1 MQKLFTLALAM
12 ASATML
18 FAQSFSNAS
27 SSLPDSYNSG
37 NCVGFTDMNNDGFDD
52 IVVLDQ
58 SKTVK
63 VLYQDGDGAFTEVDY
78 GSVSNSNQ
86 WGMTIGDYDNDGHKD
101 VFSGGAYDG
110 VHIKHIDAVG
120 SYTDMQ
126 LDNGN
131 MFMQACNFADIDN
144 DGQLDV
150 FGCHDDALSRMWSGN
165 GSALDYNQDLFDLTD
180 YALADYAG
188 NDHSGNYG
196 TVWCD
201 FDQDGD
207 LDLTIAKCR
216 QFVGDPFDPRR
227 INQLWINDGNNNYT
241 EAAEERGLVMYEQS
255 WTVDYADF
263 DNDGDFDCFLTN
275 HSTDMTLLEN
285 DGNGY
290 FTDITVGCGMEYSGF
305 VLQAKM
311 TDFDNDGF
319 VDVVMGGGVHAYFHN
334 NGDGT
339 FTQMTVFAAGDTM
352 HSFAVGDVNRDGFAD
367 LYASYGNGYNSP
379 DNGNDDILWLN
390 TGNDNHWISFD
401 LEGIESNMDAVGATV
416 IITGGFGTQIREVR
430 AGESY
435 GIVNT
440 FACMFGLG
448 DHTEVETVTI
458 NWPSGT
464 VTILDNPAIDQ
475 YHTLL
480 EAPCY
485 TSVCVAAAGA
495 TNLCPGEAVLLEVA
509 GEFTSYNW
517 SNGGDASSLEV
528 TEAGNYSVTVYDA
541 DGCAAVSEIIS
552 VSVVE
557 AQTPEVMVLGE
568 LSFCS
573 GSSVALV
580 GPNGTEWTWSNDES
594 TQGIVVTE
602 SGTYSLSVLDEC
614 GNENI
619 SGMFVVEVID
629 TPEAPV
635 VEGQELTEAGSVILM
650 GNSDNLHWFD
660 SETSIEPLAVGP
672 TFETP
677 ILTETTTYWVD
688 DRTESNMVEA
698 AGGRAEQEVGQYHDN
713 SIRWL
718 IFDAAEDIVIHSLD
732 VFANGSGEREIGVI
746 DAAGNVVS
754 TITVELPDG
763 ASTVVVD
770 LEVPAGE
777 GYGLR
782 SFDENPQLW
791 RDGPGSGIEYPYS
804 IGDLATIQLSTAGG
818 NNAYNYYYFFY
829 NWVVRTPSVTCA
841 SERTEIILDYSNPDT
856 IAGCMYALA
865 TNYLAYATVDDG
877 SCTFHG
883 CTDSTAGNFNPF
895 ANVEDGS
902 CNDDCEP
909 AVNCASDNNGDGV
922 VNVSDLLILLG
933 EFGLNCQ

>member
-1 MQKLFTLALAM
+1 
-12 ASATML
+12 
-18 FAQSFSNAS
+18 
-27 SSLPDSYNSG
+27 
-37 NCVGFTDMNNDGFDD
+37 
-52 IVVLDQ
+52 
-58 SKTVK
+58 
-63 VLYQDGDGAFTEVDY
+63 
-78 GSVSNSNQ
+78 
-86 WGMTIGDYDNDGHKD
+86 
-101 VFSGGAYDG
+101 
-110 VHIKHIDAVG
+110 
-120 SYTDMQ
+120 
-126 LDNGN
+126 
-131 MFMQACNFADIDN
+131 
-144 DGQLDV
+144 
-150 FGCHDDALSRMWSGN
+150 
-165 GSALDYNQDLFDLTD
+165 
-180 YALADYAG
+180 
-188 NDHSGNYG
+188 
-196 TVWCD
+196 
-201 FDQDGD
+201 
-207 LDLTIAKCR
+207 
-216 QFVGDPFDPRR
+216 
-227 INQLWINDGNNNYT
+227 
-241 EAAEERGLVMYEQS
+241 
-255 WTVDYADF
+255 
-263 DNDGDFDCFLTN
+263 
-275 HSTDMTLLEN
+275 
-285 DGNGY
+285 
-290 FTDITVGCGMEYSGF
+290 
-305 VLQAKM
+305 
-311 TDFDNDGF
+311 
-319 VDVVMGGGVHAYFHN
+319 
-334 NGDGT
+334 
-339 FTQMTVFAAGDTM
+339 
-352 HSFAVGDVNRDGFAD
+352 
-367 LYASYGNGYNSP
+367 
-379 DNGNDDILWLN
+379 
-390 TGNDNHWISFD
+390 
-401 LEGIESNMDAVGATV
+401 
-416 IITGGFGTQIREVR
+416 
-430 AGESY
+430 
-435 GIVNT
+435 
-440 FACMFGLG
+440 MFGLG

-650 GNSDNLHWFD
+650 GNSDNLNWFD